1 MALLHFCLRPNI
13 LKGHGTRLESKGGEL
28 KSTVWR
34 QDFYT
39 DVEPIRLAEP
49 LAHLLGAQSP
59 GDEFVFHFTDAI
71 LTAGHSCPAVSGA
84 YKLTAKALKA
94 LYKDELPVRGEIQVL
109 IKGGPED
116 LAYGPQAQVIS
127 LITGASGATGF
138 KGLGGRFS
146 RKNKLLFDPAHTEF
160 NTFIFSRADTGAAV
174 KIQYNPQAIKP
185 DPRMSDLSPLVMKGT
200 ATKEEHDLFISLWQ
214 GNVRKILLEDDKF
227 PGLFTVEKLTGF
239 KFPNPE
245 GL

>member
-1 MALLHFCLRPNI
+1 M
-13 LKGHGTRLESKGGEL
+13 

-34 QDFYT
+34 QDFYK
-39 DVEPIRLAEP
+39 DVEPIRLLEP

-59 GDEFVFHFTDAI
+59 EGVFVFHFTDAI
-71 LTAGHSCPAVSGA
+71 LTAGHACPAVSGA
-84 YKLTAKALKA
+84 YKLTAKALKT
-94 LYKDELPVRGEIQVL
+94 LYGDELPVRGEIQVL

-127 LITGASGATGF
+127 LITGASGPTGF

-160 NTFIFSRADTGAAV
+160 NTFIFSRADTPDTGEAV
-174 KIQYNPQAIKP
+174 KVTYNPQAIKP
-185 DPRMSDLSPLVMKGT
+185 DPRMSDLSPLVIKGT

-214 GNVRKILLEDDKF
+214 ENVRKILLEEDKY
-227 PGLFTVEKLTGF
+227 PGLFTIEKLEGF

-245 GL
+245 SL

>member
-1 MALLHFCLRPNI
+1 
-13 LKGHGTRLESKGGEL
+13 L

-34 QDFYT
+34 QDFFG
-39 DVEPIRLAEP
+39 DVEPIRLTEP
-49 LAHLLGAQSP
+49 LAYLLGAQNE

-71 LTAGHSCPAVSGA
+71 LTAGHTCPAVAGA

-94 LYKDELPVRGEIQVL
+94 LYGDELPVRGEIRVL

-146 RKNKLLFDPAHTEF
+146 RKNRLLFDSANTEF

-174 KIQYNPQAIKP
+174 KIQYDPQAITS
-185 DPRMSDLSPLVMKGT
+185 DPRMSELSGLVIKGT
-200 ATKEEHDLFISLWQ
+200 ASKEEHDLFVELWQ
-214 GNVRKILLEDDKF
+214 GNVRKILMEDDKY
-227 PGLFTVEKLTGF
+227 PGLFTVEKLEGF
-239 KFPNPE
+239 KFPNP
-245 GL
+245 